1 MQRLLAEAGGDVSKA
16 SLFESHTF
24 ASAKNPGM
32 LWPREVPYTITR
44 EQGTTFCYHF
54 LAFW

>member
-32 LWPREVPYTITR
+32 LWPREVPYTIAR
-44 EQGTTFCYHF
+44 ELGTTFCYHF
-54 LAFW
+54 LAF